1 MAGKHDLQLGLLRGW
16 RAAALGLAPAALW
29 LAACGADSEGSA
41 RFEGGFAGPVETGR
55 LELTIALAP
64 SDLESDD
71 AEPGLEPGE
80 NVAAIGVLYPS
91 DGAPISLQGSYIPQA
106 ETVYLAGGTYVL
118 GGYLD
123 DDAST
128 EGGFEGQYFGPQ
140 GRGLVSLHRGTGGEV
155 VVLCGGFDG
164 TFSGM
169 WVVVR
174 SVDALSAMAV
184 PGESD
189 RRAFHFAG
197 RREDA
202 GLVFEEEEFEGPV
215 LADAV
220 GTLAADGQVASGT
233 WTLGE
238 AAGTWSVSAAGCVG
252 QS

>member
-1 MAGKHDLQLGLLRGW
+1 
-16 RAAALGLAPAALW
+16 
-29 LAACGADSEGSA
+29 
-41 RFEGGFAGPVETGR
+41 
-55 LELTIALAP
+55 LTVALAP

-80 NVAAIGVLYPS
+80 NVGATGVLYPS
-91 DGAPISLQGSYIPQA
+91 HGAPIPLQGTYIPQA
-106 ETVYLAGGTYVL
+106 ETVYLAGGSYVF

-128 EGGFEGQYFGPQ
+128 KGGFEGQYFGPQ
-140 GRGLVSLHRGTGGEV
+140 GRGLVTLHRGTGGEV
-155 VVLCGGFDG
+155 VVLCGGFEG

-174 SVDALSAMAV
+174 SADALSAMAV
-184 PGESD
+184 PRESD
-189 RRAFHFAG
+189 KRPFHFAG
-197 RREDA
+197 RHQDA
-202 GLVFEEEEFEGPV
+202 GLVFEEEGYAEPV
-215 LADAV
+215 LAVAA
-220 GTLAADGQVASGT
+220 GALTADGQTAAGT